1 MDYDYP
7 LYLSDC
13 IFATQFRPDLI
24 QTKYISKTAFSFFF
38 CIVIFSISGF
48 AQIKQVQHLQQIWV
62 SYFNQSRLTKKWG
75 IWDELQVK
83 TQNNFTNRFS
93 NTEATIGAIYHLTN
107 NIKLV
112 DGYTL
117 VTIYP
122 SDGKTMNSFEH
133 RSWQMIQLT
142 TLKPKIKFTQWL
154 RLEERFK
161 SQIIDN
167 NTLGKGFDFSCRT
180 RYNIFMQIPLGKKKY
195 APGHFSIL
203 TANELFLN
211 IGGNTPLNT
220 FDQDRFFIGTF
231 YHVNK
236 HDNIQIGFTKVY
248 QQMANKSNFKSL
260 DVIKLTYFNNLDFN
274 VNKH

>member
-1 MDYDYP
+1 MYIC
-7 LYLSDC
+7 LS
-13 IFATQFRPDLI
+13 IIIYLI
-24 QTKYISKTAFSFFF
+24 QNKRFSKHSFSLFLF
-38 CIVIFSISGF
+38 IVIFSISGF
-48 AQIKQVQHLQQIWV
+48 AQNKQVQHLQQSWI
-62 SYFNQSRLTKKWG
+62 SYFNQSRLSKKWG

-83 TQNNFTNRFS
+83 THDHFTNQFS
-93 NTEATIGAIYHLTN
+93 NTEATIGGIYYLTN

-112 DGYTL
+112 DGYTF
-117 VTIYP
+117 VTTYP
-122 SDGKTMNSFEH
+122 ADGKTMNSYEH

-161 SQIIDN
+161 SKIINN
-167 NTLGKGFDFSCRT
+167 NTLGTGYDFSLRT

-211 IGGNTPLNT
+211 FGGNTPINT

-231 YHVNK
+231 YHVNM
-236 HDNIQIGFTKVY
+236 HDNIQFGFTKVY
-248 QQMANKSNFKSL
+248 QQLANKNNFKSL
-260 DVIKLTYFNNLDFN
+260 DVIKLSYFNNLDFSTKK
-274 VNKH
+274 VLKPRHT

>member
-1 MDYDYP
+1 MIHYNRYSSP
-7 LYLSDC
+7 
-13 IFATQFRPDLI
+13 F
-24 QTKYISKTAFSFFF
+24 ISLFLF
-38 CIVIFSISGF
+38 IVIIAIPRFTK
-48 AQIKQVQHLQQIWV
+48 AQQVQHLQQTWV
-62 SYFNQSRLTKKWG
+62 SYFNQSRLSKKWG

-83 TQNNFTNRFS
+83 THDHFTNQLS
-93 NTEATIGAIYHLTN
+93 NTEATIGGIYYLNN

-122 SDGKTMNSFEH
+122 TEGKTMNSFEH
-133 RSWQMIQLT
+133 RSWQIIQVT

-161 SQIIDN
+161 SQIINN
-167 NTLGKGFDFSCRT
+167 NTLGTGYDFSFRT

-203 TANELFLN
+203 TANEIFLN
-211 IGGNTPLNT
+211 LGGNTPTNI

-236 HDNIQIGFTKVY
+236 HDNLQIGFTKVY

-260 DVIKLTYFNNLDFN
+260 DVIKLTYFNNLDFSTKKALKPRN
-274 VNKH
+274 S